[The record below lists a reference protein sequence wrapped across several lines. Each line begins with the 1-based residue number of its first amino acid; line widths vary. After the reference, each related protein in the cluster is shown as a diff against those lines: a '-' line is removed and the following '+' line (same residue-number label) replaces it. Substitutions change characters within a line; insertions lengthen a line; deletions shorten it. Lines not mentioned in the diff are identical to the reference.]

1 MKVQFTKKLTQNNF
15 PEMKLALKER
25 PDNLNVESLSNEKKI
40 VLEKFQYKQHLL
52 TQIGDFTN
60 LSEMAA
66 ETRKLWHPNQTLKV
80 FFFGSDKAKDQRV
93 LQYASIWSEHCS
105 IKFERTDNRD
115 EAQIR
120 VGYDATGSW
129 SYIGTDALGV
139 DKREATINFGWLS
152 DSLPEVEYKQ
162 VVLHEFGHA
171 LGLIHEHQSPDIKMD
186 WDKDVVYNYY
196 AFTHGWSKADVD
208 KNVFQEYD
216 KTTIRYSEVDRDSI
230 MGYYLPPEFT
240 KNKQSFPFNYDL
252 SATDKKYIGELY
264 PQILYS

>member
-25 PDNLNVESLSNEKKI
+25 PDNLKVESLSNEKKI
-40 VLEKFQYKQHLL
+40 VLEKFQHKQHLL

-66 ETRKLWHPNQTLKV
+66 ETRKLWRPNQTLKV
-80 FFFGSDKAKDQRV
+80 FFFVSDKARDQRV

-139 DKREATINFGWLS
+139 DKHKATINFGWLS
-152 DSLPEVEYKQ
+152 DSLPEPEYKQ

-186 WDKDVVYNYY
+186 WDKNVVYNYY

-264 PQILYS
+264 PELLHS